1 MVSSSLSLAPLG
13 QLVSKKLNYR
23 REFSSLEGTV
33 SSCYTWRPTHG
44 YLDGSFPKPA
54 KTLKVVKA
62 DNKKEVVPNLEYAS
76 WVAKDQKLLSYLLN
90 SLTNYAPSSSDIYED
105 LSRSMGSA

>member
-1 MVSSSLSLAPLG
+1 M
-13 QLVSKKLNYR
+13 
-23 REFSSLEGTV
+23 
-33 SSCYTWRPTHG
+33 G

-76 WVAKDQKLLSYLLN
+76 WVAKDQQLLSYLLN
-90 SLTNYAPSSSDIYED
+90 SLTNYALAQVTSTKT
-105 LSRSMGSA
+105 